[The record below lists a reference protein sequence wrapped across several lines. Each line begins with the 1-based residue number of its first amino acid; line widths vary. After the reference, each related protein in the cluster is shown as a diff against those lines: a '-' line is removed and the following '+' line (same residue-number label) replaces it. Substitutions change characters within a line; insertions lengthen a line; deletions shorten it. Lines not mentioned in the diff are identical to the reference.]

1 MSTTITPTEQTI
13 DINVT
18 EDVIDINVTNNIVD
32 VNATTE
38 QINIEVA
45 GAYPLPATIASVFG
59 RTGAIVAT
67 IGDYNTSLVTENTNL
82 YFTNAR
88 ARSAI
93 SLTTSGTSG
102 AASYDSGTGVL
113 NVPQYQGGV
122 TSFNTRTGAIS
133 LTSAD
138 VSGAL
143 SYVPYNSSNPSGYIT
158 GITSGNVISALGYTP
173 YNSSNPNGY
182 ISGITSGNVTTALG
196 YTPVTNARTLTING
210 TTYDLTADRSWTITG
225 GVSSVFGRTGTVVAV
240 SGDYTTT
247 QVTEG
252 TNLYYTDLRS
262 RAALSFVAGSGA
274 YNSTTGVITI
284 PTNNNQITNGAG
296 YITSSALSTYVPYTG
311 ATTNLNLGTNNLLAN
326 NAFLG
331 FSSLAASGTQLVL
344 TVASAPIYIV
354 TGSGGQTIK
363 LPDATTLPNGANYVF
378 NNNQS
383 SGSVLVNNNSNT
395 LVVSIPSGGYC
406 TLELTDNSI
415 AAGSWDRHFEAPS
428 NVNWST
434 NTLDYAG
441 SITSATWNGNAIQP
455 NRGGTGQSTYTDG
468 QLLIGNSTGN
478 TLTKANLSAGTGI
491 SITNGGGS
499 ISIASTITQYTDA
512 LARASISLTTTGSS
526 GAATYNSTTGVLNIP
541 QYIGVVTS
549 VFGRTGAVVATEGD
563 YSLTQLSDV
572 TITTPTNG
580 QVLKYNGSAWV
591 NDTDANTGTVTSVGL
606 SAPTGFSVTN
616 SPVTSSGTLTLSFA
630 TGYSLPTNSSQ
641 TTWDTAY
648 TNRITSLTTTG
659 SSGAATL
666 TSNTLNIPNYTLAGL
681 GGISLTSLSA
691 TTPLNY
697 NNTTG
702 VFTITQ
708 ASASANGFLAS
719 GDFTTFNNKQ
729 GAITLTTT
737 GTSGAAT
744 LVGTTLN
751 IPQYSGGSGMAIGGS
766 ITSATAGSVL
776 FAGASGILAQKNAN
790 FFWDN
795 TNNLLGLGTTTPSS
809 YYSGADNLVINQA
822 SGEAGISIVTASNTS
837 GAIYFAYGTT
847 GDQAYRG
854 GLAYTHSS
862 NLLTF
867 IASGASKMWLNGSG
881 QLGIGTDLI
890 GSKLQVNGNAAIGYS
905 ASTAAPTNGLA
916 VSGEIAGTNLI
927 STTYGVARITV
938 KSTTNSAN
946 AGFTFDARNSS
957 GTSGQSGLY
966 FVNGTTTATT
976 YLGISADNTN
986 YQLNTLANGNVLIGS
1001 TTDVPSAKL
1010 VVSTTTQGFLPP
1022 VMTTTQ
1028 KNAIASPATGLV
1040 VFDSTLGKLCVFSTT
1055 WQTITSV

>member
-18 EDVIDINVTNNIVD
+18 EDIIDINVTNNIVD

-45 GAYPLPATIASVFG
+45 GAYPLPST
-59 RTGAIVAT
+59 
-67 IGDYNTSLVTENTNL
+67 
-82 YFTNAR
+82 
-88 ARSAI
+88 
-93 SLTTSGTSG
+93 
-102 AASYDSGTGVL
+102 
-113 NVPQYQGGV
+113 
-122 TSFNTRTGAIS
+122 
-133 LTSAD
+133 
-138 VSGAL
+138 
-143 SYVPYNSSNPSGYIT
+143 
-158 GITSGNVISALGYTP
+158 
-173 YNSSNPNGY
+173 
-182 ISGITSGNVTTALG
+182 
-196 YTPVTNARTLTING
+196 
-210 TTYDLTADRSWTITG
+210 
-225 GVSSVFGRTGTVVAV
+225 VSSVFGRTGSIVATI
-240 SGDYTTT
+240 GDYTTT

-252 TNLYYTDLRS
+252 TNLYYTDT
-262 RAALSFVAGSGA
+262 RARASNSFVAGSGA

-311 ATTNLNLGTNNLLAN
+311 ATTNLNLGTNNLSAN

-331 FSSLAASGTQLVL
+331 FSSIAASGTQLVL
-344 TVASAPIYIV
+344 TIASAPTYIV

-383 SGSVLVNNNSNT
+383 SGAILVNNNSNT

-441 SITSATWNGNAIQP
+441 SITNATWNGNAVAV

-468 QLLIGNSTGN
+468 QLLIGNTIGN
-478 TLTKANLSAGTGI
+478 TLTKATLSAGTGI
-491 SITNGGGS
+491 AITNGGGS

-512 LARASISLTTTGSS
+512 LARASISLTTTGTS

-541 QYIGVVTS
+541 QYSGGGGSMVYPAAGI
-549 VFGRTGAVVATEGD
+549 AV
-563 YSLTQLSDV
+563 S
-572 TITTPTNG
+572 
-580 QVLKYNGSAWV
+580 
-591 NDTDANTGTVTSVGL
+591 TGTAWGTSI
-606 SAPTGFSVTN
+606 TN
-616 SPVTSSGTLTLSFA
+616 
-630 TGYSLPTNSSQ
+630 NS
-641 TTWDTAY
+641 TDWNTAY

-719 GDFTTFNNKQ
+719 GDFNTFNGKANALSGTINTIAYWDSASSIASLAVATYPSLTELSYVKGVTSAIQTQLNGKQ
-729 GAITLTTT
+729 GSLTLTTT

-744 LVGTTLN
+744 LVGNTLN
-751 IPQYSGGSGMAIGGS
+751 IPQYTGGGGGGMSIGGT
-766 ITSATAGSVL
+766 ITSATAGSIL
-776 FAGASGILAQKNAN
+776 FAGTSGVLAQNNAN
-790 FFWDN
+790 FFWDD
-795 TNNLLGLGTTTPSS
+795 TNIRLGIGSTTLGSSLQINGNSAIGYSASTAAPTNGLAVSGNVTIGTTTI
-809 YYSGADNLVINQA
+809 ANATTDILT
-822 SGEAGISIVTASNTS
+822 ISKNFNDTTKLIISNTTS
-837 GAIYFAYGTT
+837 GTNANPRLSLISNTTAGYVEMGKNSAGAGGYKTLVANAAFIYNATAGNITILNDSSTGNINFA
-847 GDQAYRG
+847 AG
-854 GLAYTHSS
+854 GSSTSTFILNSS
-862 NLLTF
+862 NNL
-867 IASGASKMWLNGSG
+867 GLNTS
-881 QLGIGTDLI
+881 TI
-890 GSKLQVNGNAAIGYS
+890 GSRLQVNGNAAIGYS

-916 VSGEIAGTNLI
+916 VSGQV
-927 STTYGVARITV
+927 GVGI
-938 KSTTNSAN
+938 NSP
-946 AGFTFDARNSS
+946 
-957 GTSGQSGLY
+957 
-966 FVNGTTTATT
+966 VTTAA
-976 YLGISADNTN
+976 L
-986 YQLNTLANGNVLIGS
+986 Q
-1001 TTDVPSAKL
+1001 
-1010 VVSTTTQGFLPP
+1010 VSSTTQGFLPP

-1028 KNAIASPATGLV
+1028 KNAITSPATGLV
-1040 VFDSTLGKLCVFSTT
+1040 VFDSTLGKLCVFSGT

>member
-45 GAYPLPATIASVFG
+45 GAYPLPST
-59 RTGAIVAT
+59 
-67 IGDYNTSLVTENTNL
+67 
-82 YFTNAR
+82 
-88 ARSAI
+88 
-93 SLTTSGTSG
+93 
-102 AASYDSGTGVL
+102 
-113 NVPQYQGGV
+113 
-122 TSFNTRTGAIS
+122 
-133 LTSAD
+133 
-138 VSGAL
+138 
-143 SYVPYNSSNPSGYIT
+143 
-158 GITSGNVISALGYTP
+158 
-173 YNSSNPNGY
+173 
-182 ISGITSGNVTTALG
+182 
-196 YTPVTNARTLTING
+196 
-210 TTYDLTADRSWTITG
+210 
-225 GVSSVFGRTGTVVAV
+225 VSSVFGRTGAVVATI
-240 SGDYTTT
+240 GDYTTT
-247 QVTEG
+247 QITEG
-252 TNLYYTDLRS
+252 TNLYYTDT
-262 RAALSFVAGSGA
+262 RARASNSFIAGSGA

-311 ATTNLNLGTNNLLAN
+311 ATTNLNLGTNNLSAN

-331 FSSLAASGTQLVL
+331 FSSLAASATQLVL
-344 TVASAPIYIV
+344 TIASAPTYIV

-383 SGSVLVNNNSNT
+383 SGAILVNNNSNT

-428 NVNWST
+428 NVSWST
-434 NTLDYAG
+434 NTLDYGG
-441 SITSATWNGNAIQP
+441 SITSATWNGNVIQP

-478 TLTKANLSAGTGI
+478 TLTKATLGAGTGI
-491 SITNGGGS
+491 TITNGGGS
-499 ISIASTITQYTDA
+499 ISIASSITQYTDA
-512 LARASISLTTTGSS
+512 LARASISLTTTGTS

-541 QYIGVVTS
+541 QYSGGSGMVYPAAGI
-549 VFGRTGAVVATEGD
+549 A
-563 YSLTQLSDV
+563 LS
-572 TITTPTNG
+572 
-580 QVLKYNGSAWV
+580 
-591 NDTDANTGTVTSVGL
+591 TGTAWGTSITDN
-606 SAPTGFSVTN
+606 SAN
-616 SPVTSSGTLTLSFA
+616 W
-630 TGYSLPTNSSQ
+630 N
-641 TTWDTAY
+641 TAY

-751 IPQYSGGSGMAIGGS
+751 IPQYSGGGGMAIGGS

-776 FAGASGILAQKNAN
+776 YAGASGVLAQSNAN
-790 FFWDN
+790 FYYDY
-795 TNNLLGLGTTTPSS
+795 TNNRLGLGSTTLGSTLQVNGNAAIGYSASTAAPSNGLAISGNVGLGTTT
-809 YYSGADNLVINQA
+809 
-822 SGEAGISIVTASNTS
+822 
-837 GAIYFAYGTT
+837 
-847 GDQAYRG
+847 
-854 GLAYTHSS
+854 
-862 NLLTF
+862 
-867 IASGASKMWLNGSG
+867 
-881 QLGIGTDLI
+881 I

-905 ASTAAPTNGLA
+905 ASKAAPTNGLI
-916 VSGEIAGTNLI
+916 VAGTIQSESTEGGSAAGLVVKCIVNYNPVNAANQRYWDIIAAEPNMLFRAVNDANN
-927 STTYGVARITV
+927 SATTYMEVARGSGITV
-938 KSTTNSAN
+938 TNINFANGNINIGTSTNSA
-946 AGFTFDARNSS
+946 
-957 GTSGQSGLY
+957 
-966 FVNGTTTATT
+966 
-976 YLGISADNTN
+976 
-986 YQLNTLANGNVLIGS
+986 
-1001 TTDVPSAKL
+1001 SAKL
-1010 VVSTTTQGFLPP
+1010 QVSSTTQGFLPP

-1028 KNAIASPATGLV
+1028 KNAISSPATGLV
-1040 VFDSTLGKLCVFSTT
+1040 VFDSTLGKLCVYSGG